1 MAHIG
6 TDAQKRAFVLVKR
19 FRLMGV
25 PIDMNYQAS
34 SLKSKMK
41 QADRL
46 RAVYTL
52 ILGQDEISRDRI
64 ILRQMKTGE
73 QEEYSID
80 DISKVLYQKY
90 NSWKQDIKN

>member
-1 MAHIG
+1 
-6 TDAQKRAFVLVKR
+6 
-19 FRLMGV
+19 
-25 PIDMNYQAS
+25 MNYQVS

-46 RAVYTL
+46 GAVYTL